1 MKEEIEQ
8 LVTELQM
15 LCKRAWYE
23 PQAVYL
29 CAITGFKHKTT
40 YFMRTIP
47 NINNQIKQLDEIVR
61 TEFIP
66 AINCGINCSDIYRKL
81 PPFPAKLRGLGIP
94 ISSEKA
100 DGEYKFSRMIS
111 KDLITNILNQHR
123 HITKMLM
130 QRI

>member
-8 LVTELQM
+8 WITELQI

-29 CAITGFKHKTT
+29 CAITGYKHKPT

-47 NINNQIKQLDEIVR
+47 NISNQIKQLDKIVR
-61 TEFIP
+61 IDFIP
-66 AINCGINCSDIYRKL
+66 GINCGINCSDIYRKL
-81 PPFPAKLRGLGIP
+81 LLFPAKWRELGIP
-94 ISSEKA
+94 IFSEIV

-111 KDLITNILNQHR
+111 KDSITNILNQHR
-123 HITKMLM
+123 HITQTLM
-130 QRI
+130 RRI